1 MSEHASCALS
11 DAAACLCCSLD
22 YCLAAIPSRADTGS
36 QMPPSCRSVL
46 DELRIQW
53 EKKLKETGAMEPEP
67 APEPPR
73 WVVCLHLHVLP
84 KHMSLPCTAWL
95 QILVRSIV

>member
-1 MSEHASCALS
+1 MPPAPSLTLLHACAAWT
-11 DAAACLCCSLD
+11 AAWL
-22 YCLAAIPSRADTGS
+22 AIPSRRVTAY
-36 QMPPSCRSVL
+36 QMPLICRSVL

-73 WVVCLHLHVLP
+73 WVMCLYLHVLP
-84 KHMSLPCTAWL
+84 ST
-95 QILVRSIV
+95 